1 MCIRHSTYIKW
12 KSGHWSI
19 LIPLLIVSRLRTTA
33 YAYKLLFLFNAK
45 IFWIMLSLF
54 FFSFF
59 SSSRNCVQ
67 TEGYNTHLK
76 WLCFSLFIYIIVK
89 YEGDLSIIIINA
101 KQTVIKLI
109 LYYCLLC
116 VFISFSY
123 FNLLS
128 VLQTFVK

>member
-1 MCIRHSTYIKW
+1 
-12 KSGHWSI
+12 
-19 LIPLLIVSRLRTTA
+19 
-33 YAYKLLFLFNAK
+33 
-45 IFWIMLSLF
+45 MLSLF

-59 SSSRNCVQ
+59 SSSRNYVQ

-109 LYYCLLC
+109 LILLL
-116 VFISFSY
+116 VMRFH
-123 FNLLS
+123 
-128 VLQTFVK
+128 FV

>member
-1 MCIRHSTYIKW
+1 
-12 KSGHWSI
+12 
-19 LIPLLIVSRLRTTA
+19 
-33 YAYKLLFLFNAK
+33 
-45 IFWIMLSLF
+45 MLSLF

-89 YEGDLSIIIINA
+89 YGGDLSIIIINA

-109 LYYCLLC
+109 LILLL
-116 VFISFSY
+116 VMRFH
-123 FNLLS
+123 
-128 VLQTFVK
+128 FV